1 MQKVLFQYGLTDKII
16 SKIKDT
22 SPKALIHSWNSPKEQ
37 ISRTITGGISK
48 LKKNNQR
55 GLIDF
60 SQEPSPVD
68 DEYFIDKEYGIVD
81 KEYEEE
87 SKNEEKT
94 PAEYV
99 KEKRKRENELNSK
112 IIKPSSSSSSSRK
125 LTLT

>member
-1 MQKVLFQYGLTDKII
+1 MTDKII

-22 SPKALIHSWNSPKEQ
+22 SPKALIYSWNSPKEQ
-37 ISRTITGGISK
+37 ISRTITGGITGGVSK

-60 SQEPSPVD
+60 NQEPSPVD
-68 DEYFIDKEYGIVD
+68 DEYFNDKEYGIVD

-87 SKNEEKT
+87 SENEEKT

-112 IIKPSSSSSSSRK
+112 IIKPSSSSSSSSSRSY
-125 LTLT
+125 